1 MSTAETGAAPMRVI
15 DETFTVV
22 DQNRAMTALADGQ
35 RGPITCHEQMRG
47 PDCGT
52 DRCSLIQLRDGTVS
66 TLEKTVEME
75 LPSGETR
82 ELHVTAERFTTG
94 TGEFEGIIESFR
106 PASASRDTEQ
116 AFGAVELPPPTD
128 AESFRSGLSE
138 FLQRATVNGVPIGD
152 RSWDCP
158 AAERGTRWDV
168 SIVPVRSD
176 RDRE

>member
-1 MSTAETGAAPMRVI
+1 MSTVETGAGPMRVI

-35 RGPITCHEQMRG
+35 RGPVTCREQLRG

-52 DRCSLIQLRDGTVS
+52 DRCSLVQLRDGQAETI
-66 TLEKTVEME
+66 EKTVEME
-75 LPSGETR
+75 SPSGETR
-82 ELHVTAERFTTG
+82 ELRLTAERYTTG

-106 PASASRDTEQ
+106 PAGDAGDSVRG
-116 AFGAVELPPPTD
+116 FGAVKLPPPTD

-138 FLQRATVNGVPIGD
+138 FLQRAAVNGVPIGD

-158 AAERGTRWDV
+158 AEERGKRWDV